1 MAIKHREPAVSTQN
15 PPFVGF
21 KYYLAVFL
29 SFSLSINIKLRVLI
43 YIGLFYTRAFPIQ
56 VQPSSKPNGA

>member
-15 PPFVGF
+15 RSLCGF

-29 SFSLSINIKLRVLI
+29 SFPLSINIKLRVRI
-43 YIGLFYTRAFPIQ
+43 YIGLLYTRAFPIQ
-56 VQPSSKPNGA
+56 VQPSSKTNGV